1 MKKTWLLAGLVAAS
15 VGFGAPAFAQTPAAN
30 ADTYAQVIAHGV
42 VIVLPDLEIDV
53 KFAADGKFTAMGGA
67 SSGVWKIV
75 GDKLCSTANETLM
88 ETCAVYPAGKKSG
101 DTFAIPGPNGD
112 VTVRIP

>member
-1 MKKTWLLAGLVAAS
+1 MRFLPMAAVSGLMLASG
-15 VGFGAPAFAQTPAAN
+15 PALAQTQAAN
-30 ADTYAQVIAHGV
+30 ADTYAAVIAHGV

-75 GDKLCSTANETLM
+75 GDKLCSTPNETLI
-88 ETCAVYPAGKKSG
+88 ETCGVYPAGKKSG
-101 DTFAIPGPNGD
+101 DTFVISGPNGD